1 MNISAAPPSPP
12 SPPRQP
18 EPQVDWVIFGIG
30 NRSRGDDAAGPLILD
45 WLADQPPPPGGW
57 LLLEVFQLQP
67 EHVLDMALGR
77 QVLFIDADLGLTA
90 QEAWRVAPCAPD
102 TRPRSFSHHLT
113 PAQLLGAFS
122 QICANPPPAAWVWH
136 IRAEHLNLGHPPS
149 LGLHHILNRLEHG
162 RPDTSALHGQGL
174 PQIFIWDFFTQKAQK
189 NGDQIC

>member
-1 MNISAAPPSPP
+1 MNISAAPP

-149 LGLHHILNRLEHG
+149 LGLHHILNRLKHG
-162 RPDTSALHGQGL
+162 RADTSALHGQGL

-189 NGDQIC
+189 NGDQI